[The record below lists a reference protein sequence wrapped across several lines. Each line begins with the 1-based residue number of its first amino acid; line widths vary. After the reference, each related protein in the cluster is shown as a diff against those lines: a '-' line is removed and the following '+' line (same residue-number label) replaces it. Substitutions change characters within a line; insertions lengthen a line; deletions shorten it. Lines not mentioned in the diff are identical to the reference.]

1 MYFFNEMKNNLFEK
15 KKKNQNMPM
24 YIQQN
29 IL

>member
-1 MYFFNEMKNNLFEK
+1 MNFFNEMKNNLFE

>member
-15 KKKNQNMPM
+15 KKNQNMPM
-24 YIQQN
+24 YIQQI